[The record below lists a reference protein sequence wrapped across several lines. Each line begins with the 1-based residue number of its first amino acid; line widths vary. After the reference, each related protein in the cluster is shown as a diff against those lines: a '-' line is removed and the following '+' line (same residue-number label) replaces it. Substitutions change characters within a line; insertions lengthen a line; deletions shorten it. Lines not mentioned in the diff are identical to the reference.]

1 MPAED
6 LKSLHEKID
15 GLVTRMTSLETT
27 VTALIV
33 KAASHDKILKWLKT
47 AGILLLGVAFGTGA
61 VRFEDVVKLLSGTPG

>member
-1 MPAED
+1 MAEQD
-6 LKSLHEKID
+6 LQSLHDKID

-47 AGILLLGVAFGTGA
+47 AGILLLGVAFGSGA
-61 VRFEDVVKLLSGTPG
+61 LKLDDLKALLGNP

>member
-27 VTALIV
+27 VTALIA
-33 KAASHDKILKWLKT
+33 KAASHDKILRWLKT
-47 AGILLLGVAFGTGA
+47 AGILLLGVAFGSGA
-61 VRFEDVVKLLSGTPG
+61 VKVDDLRALLGNP